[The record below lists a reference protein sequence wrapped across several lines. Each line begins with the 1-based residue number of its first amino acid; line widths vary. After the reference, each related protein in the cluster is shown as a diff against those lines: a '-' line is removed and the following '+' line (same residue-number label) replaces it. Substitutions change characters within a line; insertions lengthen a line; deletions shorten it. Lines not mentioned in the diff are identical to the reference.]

1 MSFLSRIMVLK
12 SQAHFSSGVYNRFG
26 GPSGSIPLEGSRKK
40 KAGQA
45 KSRVGLLI
53 LGFTALYGV
62 IGGRLVEYA
71 MKDQEIVSSILP
83 PDRLMASRP
92 DILDRNGEVLATDI
106 RTVSLFAEPNKI
118 VDVDEA
124 IEKLGQAVKLP

>member
-12 SQAHFSSGVYNRFG
+12 SQAHFSAGVYNRFG
-26 GPSGSIPLEGSRKK
+26 APSGMAIEGSRKRK
-40 KAGQA
+40 SGQA

-53 LGFTALYGV
+53 VGFTALYAV

-71 MKDQEIVSSILP
+71 MKEPESVSSILP

-92 DILDRNGEVLATDI
+92 DIVDRNGEVLATDI

-118 VDVDEA
+118 VDADEA
-124 IEKLGQAVKLP
+124 V